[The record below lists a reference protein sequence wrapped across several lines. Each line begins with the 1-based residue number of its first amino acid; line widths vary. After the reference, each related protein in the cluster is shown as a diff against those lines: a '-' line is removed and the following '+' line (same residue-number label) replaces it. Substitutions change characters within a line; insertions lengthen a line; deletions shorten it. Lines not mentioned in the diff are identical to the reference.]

1 MRSFALLSTLIW
13 VSTTYAESPKTP
25 TSLEPTVVDLA
36 QAPERQV
43 PSGKARIKI
52 LAQGQKAFVG
62 QLWLAA
68 GASVPLHKD
77 ASEEYIYVVSGSGQI
92 TINGK
97 ASTIGPGTM
106 VFMPSH
112 AEVSFKNGDA
122 PLVAIQVFAGTES
135 AKKYEKWAPH
145 TPARK
150 TP

>member
-13 VSTTYAESPKTP
+13 VSTAYAESPKTS
-25 TSLEPTVVDLA
+25 TSLEPTVVDLT

-97 ASTIGPGTM
+97 ASIIGPGTM
-106 VFMPSH
+106 VFMPAH
-112 AEVSFKNGDA
+112 AEVSFKNGDS
-122 PLVAIQVFAGTES
+122 PLIAIQIFAGPES
-135 AKKYEKWAPH
+135 AKKYEKWAPN
-145 TPARK
+145 TTGREAP
-150 TP
+150 